1 MTNKTTP
8 DETIKRTDISESV
21 WFSNKHPDLYWKD
34 PRQKPA
40 NCTRYIRADSPEY
53 VIIKR
58 SELEGMKSVADTTM
72 SDRFCRLISIHK
84 SKVRNKLIDE
94 LLER

>member
-58 SELEGMKSVADTTM
+58 SELEGMKMKIDHSETSQTLK
-72 SDRFCRLISIHK
+72 FKLG
-84 SKVRNKLIDE
+84 RNQAIDE